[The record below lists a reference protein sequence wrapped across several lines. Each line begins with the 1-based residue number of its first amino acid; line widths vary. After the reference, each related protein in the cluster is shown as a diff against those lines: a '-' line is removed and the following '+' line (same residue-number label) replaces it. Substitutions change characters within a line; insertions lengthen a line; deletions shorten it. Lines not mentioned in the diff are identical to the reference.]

1 MSFFAELADRQVLV
15 QSEASQQTMAA
26 TNRKGGAMCVF
37 YSAGAQTEGASLNL
51 EAEIEAKEQEEAIKN
66 TKIAEFVFGRRQ
78 YSLHYR

>member
-1 MSFFAELADRQVLV
+1 
-15 QSEASQQTMAA
+15 
-26 TNRKGGAMCVF
+26 MCVF

-51 EAEIEAKEQEEAIKN
+51 EAEIEAKEQEKAIKN